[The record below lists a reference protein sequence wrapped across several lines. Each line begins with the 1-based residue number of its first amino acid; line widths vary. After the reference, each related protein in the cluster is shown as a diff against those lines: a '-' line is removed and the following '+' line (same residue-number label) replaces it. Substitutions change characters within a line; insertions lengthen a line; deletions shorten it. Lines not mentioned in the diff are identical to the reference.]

1 MGVACTKRRPRLG
14 GIDQNH
20 GVEGR
25 LRDRLTLGPYRRRR
39 WMRRRLAQLDREY
52 AAAAAGRAPRTQ
64 GTRRPRT
71 DRTLGPLAAVA
82 LFVVIIGA
90 GGMAMGVSDLVGRL
104 PWAEDVRGNAPDAP
118 DGPGA
123 FAFSATQPGRSDE
136 PVGYSPC
143 EPLEVVINDDQAP
156 DGVEGLVEDAL
167 DEVATLTGLRIVL
180 VGPSDE
186 LPTPDGSRPLDS
198 PALIAWTDPEQVP
211 ALEGRVAGLGGSTV
225 VEEPLRSRVWF
236 RTGQVALDSPDLTE
250 ILDRPDGS
258 EQVLAIVRHEIG
270 HLVGLDHTPD
280 GSQLMHSE
288 NVGVAEFQAGDRR
301 GLARLGSIRCR

>member
-1 MGVACTKRRPRLG
+1 MGAGCRKRQLRLG
-14 GIDQNH
+14 GIDQNQ
-20 GVEGR
+20 GVEGH

-52 AAAAAGRAPRTQ
+52 AAAATGRASRR
-64 GTRRPRT
+64 RRPRS

-90 GGMAMGVSDLVGRL
+90 GGMAMGASDLVGRL
-104 PWAEDVRGNAPDAP
+104 PWAEDVRGNPPDAP
-118 DGPGA
+118 AGPGA

-143 EPLEVVINDDQAP
+143 EPLRVVLNDDRAP

-167 DEVATLTGLRIVL
+167 TEVAALTGLRIEL

-186 LPTPDGSRPLDS
+186 VPTPDGARPLDA
-198 PALIAWTDPEQVP
+198 PALVAWTDPEQVP
-211 ALEGRVAGLGGSTV
+211 ALEGRVAGLGGSTA
-225 VEEPLRSRVWF
+225 VEEPLRSRVWL
-236 RTGQVALDSPDLTE
+236 RTGQVALDSPDLAE
-250 ILDRPDGS
+250 ILNRPGGR
-258 EQVLAIVRHEIG
+258 EQVLAIIRHEVG

-280 GSQLMHSE
+280 STQLMHSE
-288 NVGVAEFQAGDRR
+288 NVGVADFQNGDRR
-301 GLARLGSIRCR
+301 GLARLGDIRCR

>member
-1 MGVACTKRRPRLG
+1 M
-14 GIDQNH
+14 
-20 GVEGR
+20 EGH

-52 AAAAAGRAPRTQ
+52 AAAAAGRAPR
-64 GTRRPRT
+64 GRRPRK
-71 DRTLGPLAAVA
+71 DRTLGPLAALA
-82 LFVVIIGA
+82 LFAVIVGA

-104 PWAEDVRGNAPDAP
+104 PWAEDVRGTPPDAP

-143 EPLEVVINDDQAP
+143 EPLRVVLNDDQAP

-167 DEVATLTGLRIVL
+167 ADVATLTGLRIEL

-186 LPTPDGSRPLDS
+186 LPTSDGSRALDA
-198 PALIAWTDPEQVP
+198 PALIAWTDPDQVP
-211 ALEGRVAGLGGSTV
+211 ALEGRVAGLGGSTA
-225 VEEPLRSRVWF
+225 VEEPLRSRVWL
-236 RTGQVALDSPDLTE
+236 RTGQVALDSPDLAE
-250 ILDRPDGS
+250 ILDRPGGR

-280 GSQLMHSE
+280 STQLMHSE
-288 NVGVAEFQAGDRR
+288 NVGVADFQNGDRR
-301 GLARLGSIRCR
+301 GLARLGEIRCR